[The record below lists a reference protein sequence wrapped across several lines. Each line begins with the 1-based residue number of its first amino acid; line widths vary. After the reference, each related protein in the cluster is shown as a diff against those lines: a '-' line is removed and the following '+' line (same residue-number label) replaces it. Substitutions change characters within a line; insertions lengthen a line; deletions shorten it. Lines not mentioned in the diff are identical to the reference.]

1 MCHHSWAVFQMPG
14 IPSALEMSPKDCP
27 QKTYTREPVPPT
39 PQHTH
44 SRGHNCHHCHS
55 REVFTELGKQA
66 SQWHVGKRVDC
77 LTWWHF
83 QKGKQDHSLKYKH
96 WNQTASVLAILFYH
110 KAFFFFSFSFLV
122 PLYILGLE
130 ESMVVSKN
138 IESTAPEEKKKCL
151 EQWMVP
157 AGWAEE
163 RTKPLLGRVRRDQKK
178 LTDSKNNNCNT
189 YIYGLLIL
197 KLYMEI
203 YVYIHIYIII
213 YVYV

>member
-110 KAFFFFSFSFLV
+110 KAFFFFLFLFWF
-122 PLYILGLE
+122 PCISWGLR
-130 ESMVVSKN
+130 SLWLLVRTLRVLLL
-138 IESTAPEEKKKCL
+138 KKKR
-151 EQWMVP
+151 MPRTVVVP

-197 KLYMEI
+197 KLYM
-203 YVYIHIYIII
+203 
-213 YVYV
+213 